1 MTFNTGNG
9 LLARAEVINTA
20 HVFTFLVIKELI
32 SPFAFLYFYFLI
44 AYRRVSIA
52 RSRTYMTDPELLFK
66 ICNNWAVLNW
76 LLLIFAFRW
85 KYTRPLIFSV
95 SIVLL
100 ASLYTFLIVSTFGKT
115 QGGFG
120 SLEQVSNLFDN
131 RWALLAGW
139 VHYLAFD
146 LLVGCWIS
154 ADARRN
160 GIAHLA
166 VVPCLFFTFMLGPF
180 GYLLYRTVRL
190 YKRPAV
196 LIDMDDPI
204 YEKAS

>member
-1 MTFNTGNG
+1 
-9 LLARAEVINTA
+9 
-20 HVFTFLVIKELI
+20 
-32 SPFAFLYFYFLI
+32 
-44 AYRRVSIA
+44 
-52 RSRTYMTDPELLFK
+52 MTDPESLFQ
-66 ICNNWAVLNW
+66 ICNTLAMLNW

-85 KYTRPLIFSV
+85 KYARRIVFSGT
-95 SIVLL
+95 ILLL
-100 ASLYTFLIVSTFGKT
+100 AVLYTLLIINTFGSA

-160 GIAHLA
+160 AIPHLA

-180 GYLLYRTVRL
+180 GYLLYRGVRL
-190 YKRPAV
+190 FRRPSLFV
-196 LIDMDDPI
+196 DI
-204 YEKAS
+204 YENPA

>member
-1 MTFNTGNG
+1 M
-9 LLARAEVINTA
+9 
-20 HVFTFLVIKELI
+20 
-32 SPFAFLYFYFLI
+32 
-44 AYRRVSIA
+44 
-52 RSRTYMTDPELLFK
+52 
-66 ICNNWAVLNW
+66 LNW

-85 KYTRPLIFSV
+85 KYARRIVFSGT
-95 SIVLL
+95 ILLL
-100 ASLYTFLIVSTFGKT
+100 AALYTLLIVSTFGNS

-160 GIAHLA
+160 GIPHLA

-180 GYLLYRTVRL
+180 GYLLYRAVRL
-190 YKRPAV
+190 FTRPSV
-196 LIDMDDPI
+196 FIDI
-204 YEKAS
+204 YENPA